1 MYQQLIPIIT
11 PVLVCA
17 LLGYGWARAGWPFDR
32 DFVTRMIMNIGAP
45 ALVLNGIGGLEAETP
60 QFLLCV
66 GLAFVVL
73 LFSGLTSY
81 VVLRLTGQPVRD
93 YLLPAT
99 YGNVG
104 NLGLPLCYFAFGTEG
119 LGLAVGFYL
128 AGSLSHFIFGPLL
141 LGRSAAWQT
150 LFKTPIIYAAL
161 AGLVI
166 LNLDGSTPL
175 WFQNSVE
182 LLAGMAIP
190 LMLLALGHALATF
203 GVQRVKASMLIA
215 VLRLAT
221 GFAAGLTLVTF
232 LELEGALRGVVLIQ
246 ATMPAAVFNFLMA
259 ARYDRSPEVVAGAI
273 VVSTLAAFLLMPL
286 LVLFALQG

>member
-1 MYQQLIPIIT
+1 MRKHGLRGQGDDDSGEMMSQSSVIRDREADS
-11 PVLVCA
+11 A
-17 LLGYGWARAGWPFDR
+17 LS
-32 DFVTRMIMNIGAP
+32 
-45 ALVLNGIGGLEAETP
+45 ALP
-60 QFLLCV
+60 QVQDLK
-66 GLAFVVL
+66 VL
-73 LFSGLTSY
+73 LAQADLAWT
-81 VVLRLTGQPVRD
+81 P
-93 YLLPAT
+93 
-99 YGNVG
+99 
-104 NLGLPLCYFAFGTEG
+104 GTFILIS
-119 LGLAVGFYL
+119 LGLAAALCASAYI
-128 AGSLSHFIFGPLL
+128 LSQNVV
-141 LGRSAAWQT
+141 AT
-150 LFKTPIIYAAL
+150 AL

-166 LNLDGSTPL
+166 LNLDGPMPL
-175 WFQNSVE
+175 WFQNSVQ